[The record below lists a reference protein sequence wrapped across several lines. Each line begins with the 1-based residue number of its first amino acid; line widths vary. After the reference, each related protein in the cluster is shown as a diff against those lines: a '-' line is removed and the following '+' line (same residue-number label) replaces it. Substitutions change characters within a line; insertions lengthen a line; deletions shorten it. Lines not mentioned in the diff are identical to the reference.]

1 MNIFDNFLESA
12 NQNKDRI
19 AVIYDGK
26 EYSYFSLLE
35 TVNNIAEEL
44 INHGISEGDIV
55 ALHMRCSFLSVA
67 SLLAVWK
74 IGASVLPFDEDTPD
88 LRARDYL
95 LQSQAKLLLFEK
107 DGELHK
113 EVLKTEISY
122 KRVGIAYVMFTSG
135 STGKPK
141 GVIISCK
148 NILSLLEVWKDY
160 YGLSHFQPRVLQ
172 LSSISTDM
180 FIGNLIKS
188 LFFSGTL
195 IIVNK
200 EDKLNLNN
208 TVEIISKWK
217 PNIIESIPSYVRILL
232 EQLKE
237 DVKDISFLKQIVVG
251 GEACSRQEYKWIID
265 NYPLARVINGYGLT
279 ECTIESVVYEAKQ
292 LEYNADEQQ
301 MVIGFP
307 FKNTQ
312 VFIVNSNLELL
323 QDSERGELLIG
334 GDGVSPGYMDET
346 MNDGK
351 FIVFNGIYCYRTGD
365 IVQKMSSGELLFLG
379 RDDDQI
385 QVSGYRVELSEISR
399 VLTGINGVKEA
410 VALNVGQNIFSPK
423 IVAFVVATVDKQLIF
438 KEMMSKLP
446 EQMVPVELILL
457 GSIPKT
463 ISGKIDRQSLIDS
476 FNEKFVEVDVKYQT
490 KNPVVSI
497 LEEVLGKSVAMDIS
511 IAEQG
516 ADSLAMIKI
525 LHKLKQKG
533 FSVKIADIYSTDSVN
548 SFIQLL
554 EVHVEKDV
562 PLKYSGKEETINS
575 DFIQTTLA
583 QLRQKEIVFFN
594 QMILSGI
601 ESKIDL
607 DLWKT
612 SFRTIQREKYNIDYL
627 WFDNMSFDVLIQR
640 HFCLMKEQELLKS
653 TLSKD
658 DKLSWVVFKLHE
670 VIEPVVLDVSAYNFE
685 EVLVMKMLPFIK
697 EYYLLKDKLSDFP
710 YRHFFVKVSKS
721 KFLYV
726 FCMDESIHNKIG
738 SDIVKSYFSLG
749 PLGNKIQYGEY
760 LKLLRK
766 GSLLGEADIVKE
778 FRLDEF
784 NDVVAKFPEYSQ
796 DEIMLHEHE
805 FEADNKQDSFMQS
818 LEIFKKILNSLIES
832 DVPFFMVQDT
842 RAYKDN
848 KFIKTIGEFTDFIPC
863 VMRQEQSTE
872 QLGQDLNSLRKR
884 ATLSLTNIKSI
895 KWLADKYEHP
905 VIKKFAESVRLERE
919 GMEKVVIFHYR
930 TEIDDSTELFSTN
943 KLNQD
948 LQNSWPSAITFN
960 FAPDG
965 DKLFLSSYLP
975 CNKERWLDITEEIE
989 NGKI

>member
-1 MNIFDNFLESA
+1 MNMFDYFLESA
-12 NQNKDRI
+12 NKTKDGI
-19 AVIYDGK
+19 AVIYEGN

-35 TVNNIAEEL
+35 AVNNIAEDL
-44 INHGISEGDIV
+44 INHGISDGDIV
-55 ALHMRCSFLSVA
+55 AIHMRCSFISVA

-74 IGASVLPFDEDTPD
+74 IGATVLPFDEDTPD
-88 LRARDYL
+88 SRARDYL
-95 LQSQAKLLLFEK
+95 LQTQAKLVLVEK
-107 DGELHK
+107 GGELHK
-113 EVLKTEISY
+113 EVLRTDKDY
-122 KRVGIAYVMFTSG
+122 KKVGIAYVMFTSG

-141 GVIISCK
+141 GVIISCN

-160 YGLSHFQPRVLQ
+160 YVLYHFSPRVLQ

-188 LFFSGTL
+188 VFFSGTL

-200 EDKLNLNN
+200 EDKLNLCSA
-208 TVEIISKWK
+208 VEIISKHK
-217 PNIIESIPSYVRILL
+217 PNIIESVPSYVRLLL

-237 DVKDISFLKQIVVG
+237 NVKDVSFLKQIVVG

-265 NYPLARVINGYGLT
+265 NYPQARVVNGYGLT
-279 ECTIESVVYEAKQ
+279 ECTIESIVYETKQ
-292 LEYNADEQQ
+292 LLDNPDEQK
-301 MVIGFP
+301 MIIGFP
-307 FKNTQ
+307 FSNTQ
-312 VFIVNSNLELL
+312 IFIVNSNLELV
-323 QDSERGELLIG
+323 QENECGELLIG
-334 GDGVSPGYMDET
+334 GVGVSPGYIDET
-346 MNDGK
+346 MNEGK
-351 FIVFNGIYCYRTGD
+351 FIVFNDIYCYRTGD

-379 RDDDQI
+379 REDDQVQI
-385 QVSGYRVELSEISR
+385 SGYRVELSEINR
-399 VLTGINGVKEA
+399 VLLEINGVQEA
-410 VALNVGQNIFSPK
+410 VALNVGHNLFSTK
-423 IVAFVVATVDKQLIF
+423 IVAFLVSRADKQFVF
-438 KEMMSKLP
+438 KELMSKLP
-446 EQMVPVELILL
+446 EQMVPSEIILL
-457 GSIPKT
+457 ESLPKT
-463 ISGKIDRQSLIDS
+463 ISGKIDRQSLIVS
-476 FNEKFVEVDVKYQT
+476 FNSNQDKVDVKYLT
-490 KNPVVSI
+490 KNPIVSI

-511 IAEQG
+511 IADHG

-533 FSVKIADIYSTDSVN
+533 FSAKIADIYSTDSVN

-554 EVHVEKDV
+554 LVPADKDFSI
-562 PLKYSGKEETINS
+562 KYSGKDESIDSE
-575 DFIQTTLA
+575 FIKTNLTL
-583 QLRQKEIVFFN
+583 LRQKEIVFFN

-612 SFRTIQREKYNIDYL
+612 SFRGIQREKYNIDYL
-627 WFDNMSFDVLIQR
+627 WFDNVSLDVLIQR
-640 HFCLMKEQELLKS
+640 HFCLMKEQELLRS

-658 DKLSWVVFKLHE
+658 DILSWVVFNMHE

-697 EYYLLKDKLSDFP
+697 EYYLIKDKLSDFP
-710 YRHFFVKVSKS
+710 YRHFFVKVSQN
-721 KFLYV
+721 KFLFV

-749 PLGNKIQYGEY
+749 PLGNKVQYGEY
-760 LKLLRK
+760 LNLLRK
-766 GSLLGEADIVKE
+766 GSLLSEAEIVKE

-796 DEIMLHEHE
+796 DEIMLYEYE

-818 LEIFKKILNSLIES
+818 LEIFKKILNSLIDS

-842 RAYKDN
+842 RAYQDN

-863 VMRQEQSTE
+863 VVRLEQSTE

-895 KWLADKYEHP
+895 KWLADKYEQP

-975 CNKERWLDITEEIE
+975 CNKERWLDIIEEIE